1 MMNKALTALYN
12 IQKKLYAD
20 GSFFTKQGKNKHF
33 NSKYLQLPDLLAKVV
48 PLLHDEGCMLLQGS
62 RHSDNPDVAIITTR
76 IIHVESGD
84 ELLNETDLPVAKL
97 TPQNMGMAV
106 TYGRRYGLE
115 PVFGIPTK
123 DDDGEGAMNR
133 EEPKKEEPPASLFDP
148 YVKGTGW
155 DKKKVQAVLKQIEVN
170 GEKIN
175 STDKLK
181 AAKEAIGEEGII
193 LALKAHDKLGG
204 KNE

>member
-1 MMNKALTALYN
+1 MNDKNKAIIALFN

-48 PLLHDEGCMLLQGS
+48 PLLHEEGCMLLQGS

-76 IIHVESGD
+76 IIHVESGG

-123 DDDGEGAMNR
+123 DDDGEGAMDR
-133 EEPKKEEPPASLFDP
+133 DGKE
-148 YVKGTGW
+148 
-155 DKKKVQAVLKQIEVN
+155 
-170 GEKIN
+170 
-175 STDKLK
+175 K
-181 AAKEAIGEEGII
+181 AAKQEPVKSNDDTMYDTISNKSGMDVKSVKSILTKQGYDSAQKVRAKGLEAILTILKGE
-193 LALKAHDKLGG
+193 
-204 KNE
+204 